1 MLAKKLEEL
10 KHLQSQAQARHTQV
24 MQTLQQC
31 EIMLHELRGAIHI
44 VEELQAEEASTE
56 DTDTEDNPEGCE

>member
-44 VEELQAEEASTE
+44 VEELQAEEAST
-56 DTDTEDNPEGCE
+56 DTEDNPEGCEY